1 VEASDVLT
9 TRARWF
15 LIAVAILV
23 VLGLVALYVFNA
35 NLTMGTIFERDPKT
49 WIVQRG
55 ETLRV
60 PADQVLPKDRW
71 ECPGKGGSTGTPPP
85 GHGVG
90 SSGGFSMGVDMEGN
104 VTAYCEPG
112 PPGNV

>member
-1 VEASDVLT
+1 MTA
-9 TRARWF
+9 RAGWV
-15 LIAVAILV
+15 LIAGAIVV
-23 VLGLVALYVFNA
+23 VLGLVALFLFNGT
-35 NLTMGTIFERDPKT
+35 LTRERDPKT

-60 PADQVLPKDRW
+60 PADQVLPEDRW
-71 ECPGKGGSTGTPPP
+71 ECPGKGGSAGTPPP

-90 SSGGFSMGVDMEGN
+90 GSGGFSMEVDMDGN

-112 PPGNV
+112 PPGNA

>member
-1 VEASDVLT
+1 MSARTERIALGMVLL
-9 TRARWF
+9 F
-15 LIAVAILV
+15 
-23 VLGLVALYVFNA
+23 VLGLVALYVLNSP
-35 NLTMGTIFERDPKT
+35 LLERSPKT

-60 PADQVLPKDRW
+60 PADEVLPEDRW

-85 GHGVG
+85 GHGVSG
-90 SSGGFSMGVDMEGN
+90 SLGFSMSVDMEGN

>member
-1 VEASDVLT
+1 MT
-9 TRARWF
+9 PRAGWF
-15 LIAVAILV
+15 LVALAIVV

-35 NLTMGTIFERDPKT
+35 NLMMGTIFDRDPKT

-60 PADQVLPKDRW
+60 RADQALPEDRW
-71 ECPGKGGSTGTPPP
+71 ECPGKGGSTGIPPR

-90 SSGGFSMGVDMEGN
+90 GSGGFSMEVDMEGN

>member
-1 VEASDVLT
+1 MT
-9 TRARWF
+9 TCARWF
-15 LIAVAILV
+15 LIAVTM
-23 VLGLVALYVFNA
+23 LGRPRSRRALRFQREPHDVDH
-35 NLTMGTIFERDPKT
+35 LERDPKT

-60 PADQVLPKDRW
+60 PADQVLPEDRW

-90 SSGGFSMGVDMEGN
+90 SSGGFSMEVDMEGN

>member
-1 VEASDVLT
+1 MLQMLGPVGPESIGVEPIGIPVD
-9 TRARWF
+9 
-15 LIAVAILV
+15 
-23 VLGLVALYVFNA
+23 
-35 NLTMGTIFERDPKT
+35 
-49 WIVQRG
+49 
-55 ETLRV
+55 LRV
-60 PADQVLPKDRW
+60 PADQVLSEDRW

-90 SSGGFSMGVDMEGN
+90 GSGGFSMEVDMDGN

>member
-1 VEASDVLT
+1 MS
-9 TRARWF
+9 TRARWV
-15 LIAVAILV
+15 LVAAALSV

-35 NLTMGTIFERDPKT
+35 NLTKGRDPKT
-49 WIVQRG
+49 WIVQPG
-55 ETLRV
+55 GTLRV
-60 PADQVLPKDRW
+60 PADQVLPDDRW
-71 ECPGKGGSTGTPPP
+71 VCPGKGGSEGTPPI

-90 SSGGFSMGVDMEGN
+90 SSGGFSMEVDMEGN